1 MNAPEGQSLQ
11 RDNKLQMKKRDA
23 ARLYLNLLECYF
35 IFVSF
40 FSFPF
45 SFAKKILL
53 FSHQSKIIWTKAID
67 MQAPDEY
74 GDVVFDTKVKHGD
87 LGQRGAV

>member
-1 MNAPEGQSLQ
+1 MVMHKIMNAPEGQSLQ
-11 RDNKLQMKKRDA
+11 RDIKLQMRNRDA

-45 SFAKKILL
+45 F
-53 FSHQSKIIWTKAID
+53 FC
-67 MQAPDEY
+67 
-74 GDVVFDTKVKHGD
+74 
-87 LGQRGAV
+87 

>member
-1 MNAPEGQSLQ
+1 MDLHKIMNAPRGQTLQ
-11 RDNKLQMKKRDA
+11 RDIKVNMRKLDA

-45 SFAKKILL
+45 F
-53 FSHQSKIIWTKAID
+53 FC
-67 MQAPDEY
+67 
-74 GDVVFDTKVKHGD
+74 
-87 LGQRGAV
+87 

>member
-1 MNAPEGQSLQ
+1 MEAKSSMQVIILLHEKSPYEARIMAMHKIMNAPEGQPLQ
-11 RDNKLQMKKRDA
+11 RDSKLQMRNLDV

-45 SFAKKILL
+45 F
-53 FSHQSKIIWTKAID
+53 FC
-67 MQAPDEY
+67 
-74 GDVVFDTKVKHGD
+74 
-87 LGQRGAV
+87 

>member
-1 MNAPEGQSLQ
+1 MEAKSSMQVIILLHEKTRDETTKRVMHKIMNAPEGQSLQ
-11 RDNKLQMKKRDA
+11 RDIMLQMRKADA

-45 SFAKKILL
+45 F
-53 FSHQSKIIWTKAID
+53 FC
-67 MQAPDEY
+67 
-74 GDVVFDTKVKHGD
+74 
-87 LGQRGAV
+87 